1 MLPHQLNA
9 SEYQPSPRLVL
20 GRAFQSIFD
29 WGAKTSAG
37 ATTKSEVILNALQYT
52 ENDATLCRT
61 GNAMETKKINEK
73 LNSL

>member
-9 SEYQPSPRLVL
+9 SEYQPSPCVVL

-37 ATTKSEVILNALQYT
+37 TTTKSGVILNALQYT
-52 ENDATLCRT
+52 ENDAMLCRT